1 MKIQLMNIA
10 RQHEEH
16 ESEFDEAVLSV
27 LHSGEYI
34 GGHAVKTFE
43 INFAKIIGAEFC
55 VSCGNGTDAL
65 VLALRALGIGVGDEV
80 ITVAFTFF
88 ATAESISAVGATPV
102 FIDVDKESFCMN
114 PNLIENAITPRTKAI
129 LPVHIYGNV
138 CDMDLIMNIA
148 KKHSLF
154 VVEDCA
160 QATLCKYKG
169 RNVGTIGDI
178 GCFSFF
184 PTKIMGCAGDG
195 GAVIT
200 NNNELAKAIR
210 SYKTHGSGLDGF
222 HTMIKEYK
230 KKGLKMPADL
240 IPEDDKYH
248 NYLIGYN
255 SRLDAIQAALLN
267 VKLKYANDY
276 IERRRNNANHYL
288 CMLKDSSY
296 ILPKSH
302 EYAYHGY
309 YVFAVIIEN
318 SEEVIGALS
327 DNGIEVHTYYPIPLH
342 LQGAYAFLNYKKGD
356 LPITEWL
363 SSHSFAIPVYPEI
376 TISEMDAV
384 IKVLKEYGK

>member
-80 ITVAFTFF
+80 ITVSFTFF

-178 GCFSFF
+178 GCFSF
-184 PTKIMGCAGDG
+184 
-195 GAVIT
+195 
-200 NNNELAKAIR
+200 
-210 SYKTHGSGLDGF
+210 
-222 HTMIKEYK
+222 
-230 KKGLKMPADL
+230 
-240 IPEDDKYH
+240 
-248 NYLIGYN
+248 
-255 SRLDAIQAALLN
+255 
-267 VKLKYANDY
+267 
-276 IERRRNNANHYL
+276 
-288 CMLKDSSY
+288 
-296 ILPKSH
+296 
-302 EYAYHGY
+302 
-309 YVFAVIIEN
+309 
-318 SEEVIGALS
+318 
-327 DNGIEVHTYYPIPLH
+327 
-342 LQGAYAFLNYKKGD
+342 
-356 LPITEWL
+356 
-363 SSHSFAIPVYPEI
+363 
-376 TISEMDAV
+376 
-384 IKVLKEYGK
+384 